1 MTQADD
7 VRRYDMTVLMPT
19 RVRLGRVPASMLDA
33 ADHDRIVAAK
43 DAAHTEAMAKLR
55 SVLDEQKRVYQEA
68 LASKD
73 ARIAEL
79 EQKISES
86 AVNCPGC
93 GRHDFGLF
101 QNSATLAR
109 DLADRTRERDE
120 ARNDS
125 VISFKWTRMAERERD
140 QARADLAALRAE
152 HEDLKAAM
160 FAIDDALVDAGAL
173 PVGDGVSRADAIRR
187 LSEDYANEQQTLTLT
202 GKALAAAEADA
213 RALREALR
221 EFGQHK
227 ASCCGP
233 DCTCGL
239 AALAQATP
247 KEPR

>member
-1 MTQADD
+1 MTRADD
-7 VRRYDMTVLMPT
+7 VRRWTRDADEYTAWLVCGDETNNKDEFVL
-19 RVRLGRVPASMLDA
+19 A
-33 ADHDRIVAAK
+33 ADHDRRMAAK
-43 DAAHTEAMAKLR
+43 DT
-55 SVLDEQKRVYQEA
+55 
-68 LASKD
+68 
-73 ARIAEL
+73 RIAEL
-79 EQKISES
+79 ERRERERFASMHRVQES
-86 AVNCPGC
+86 CDCEAC
-93 GRHDFGLF
+93 RDAK
-101 QNSATLAR
+101 SLAR
-109 DLADRTRERDE
+109 ELAERTRERDE
-120 ARNDS
+120 ARGLLDDARESWDHQNDL
-125 VISFKWTRMAERERD
+125 KNEAESD
-140 QARADLAALRAE
+140 FAALRAE